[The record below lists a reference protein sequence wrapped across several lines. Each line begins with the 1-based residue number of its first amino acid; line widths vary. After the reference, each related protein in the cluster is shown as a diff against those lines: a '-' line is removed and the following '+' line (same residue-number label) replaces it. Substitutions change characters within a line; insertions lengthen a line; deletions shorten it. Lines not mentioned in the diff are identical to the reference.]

1 MCIKGLVLAFVS
13 RLSLWYWSW
22 HFDRTLQVFIIVLGV
37 KHGRDIWLSGTQTSA
52 VSEHANKTG
61 HYPHWDEVKFTDRDP
76 HWYSRRVKEAI
87 HILRLRPNNIN
98 RDSGIEIPE
107 AWMFTI
113 RQHDNRPLPQR
124 TAKGS
129 TMLWIETYQPQA
141 RFVIHQSL
149 TTTVVQIVWLSKSTL
164 SPDEDLKCAVET
176 SRSISKWQSWDKQ

>member
-22 HFDRTLQVFIIVLGV
+22 HFDHTLQVFIIVLGWSTV
-37 KHGRDIWLSGTQTSA
+37 GIYGFQELKLQL
-52 VSEHANKTG
+52 EHANKTG

-124 TAKGS
+124 TTKESVSSSHKANNALDRNPPTTSKVCDTPITNNHGG
-129 TMLWIETYQPQA
+129 IN
-141 RFVIHQSL
+141 SL
-149 TTTVVQIVWLSKSTL
+149 TQ
-164 SPDEDLKCAVET
+164 
-176 SRSISKWQSWDKQ
+176 